1 MDFFN
6 RIAEHTHLL
15 NKSDNEIL
23 SYCIR
28 NNQAIAGMKI
38 QELAEALYISPASV
52 IRFCKK
58 LGFSGFSEFKAALKM
73 EVMQHPE
80 KRESEVRSIDFLKD
94 INKTIQLI
102 HEDSIEQILELIHT
116 KKRIEIYAVGSSRM
130 AANEFA
136 KRLQILG
143 KAAFC
148 YDDSSLM
155 NISAG
160 QLSGEDLVIA
170 LSASGE
176 TSLVITAANMA
187 KSRGAAIVSITNL
200 GSSSL
205 SDMADVNVYVHSTCF
220 AKAGITVRSRVQLLI
235 VCEYIF
241 FRYLEGYTCD

>member
-1 MDFFN
+1 
-6 RIAEHTHLL
+6 
-15 NKSDNEIL
+15 
-23 SYCIR
+23 
-28 NNQAIAGMKI
+28 
-38 QELAEALYISPASV
+38 
-52 IRFCKK
+52 
-58 LGFSGFSEFKAALKM
+58 
-73 EVMQHPE
+73 
-80 KRESEVRSIDFLKD
+80 
-94 INKTIQLI
+94 
-102 HEDSIEQILELIHT
+102 
-116 KKRIEIYAVGSSRM
+116 M

-200 GSSSL
+200 GSSTL